1 MKLLQD
7 ASLKLPEETL
17 ASLHKLRIQLKQAS
31 NKSPSQ
37 LFYQFDTNKNGRV
50 STEEIV
56 KYFESIGVQIDVN
69 TMARLVSC
77 YTSDQRGLNYSQ
89 FISLLLP
96 SQSGTEPLGLE
107 LSILLLPRQYELLE
121 IFLSVDRI
129 RTSRVS
135 KNDFFRALSE
145 NITFNDD
152 EIEDLFSLLQIE
164 GQVNY
169 KEIWHKINE
178 FNELSENEK
187 ITVEHFRDE
196 YFDDIETIK
205 KHLKRAD
212 TDKEDK
218 NTFDEVTRVLEK
230 LGISVKE
237 GVQEIFNL
245 LDVQN
250 ESKIQISE
258 FLVFLQSS
266 LWESS

>member
-1 MKLLQD
+1 MRDFKLFSS
-7 ASLKLPEETL
+7 A
-17 ASLHKLRIQLKQAS
+17 
-31 NKSPSQ
+31 
-37 LFYQFDTNKNGRV
+37 F
-50 STEEIV
+50 
-56 KYFESIGVQIDVN
+56 
-69 TMARLVSC
+69 
-77 YTSDQRGLNYSQ
+77 
-89 FISLLLP
+89 
-96 SQSGTEPLGLE
+96 
-107 LSILLLPRQYELLE
+107 LSELLE

-212 TDKEDK
+212 TDKDDK